1 MVGSTHREGA
11 VGMITAGEDVFGEG
25 ASLRKRRSI
34 KWGFNTGTGVVRAR
48 ADGPSAG
55 SSARA

>member
-1 MVGSTHREGA
+1 
-11 VGMITAGEDVFGEG
+11 MITAGEEVFGEG